1 MIREKAAVTR
11 PEADHLKAVT
21 DTKVSAMTVLAVLHA
36 KMDLN
41 PEILS
46 LILSTKMN

>member
-21 DTKVSAMTVLAVLHA
+21 VTRESATTVLAVLPA
-36 KMDLN
+36 RKDLN

-46 LILSTKMN
+46 LILLTKMN

>member
-11 PEADHLKAVT
+11 PEADHQKAVT
-21 DTKVSAMTVLAVLHA
+21 DSKVSAMTVLVVLHA
-36 KMDLN
+36 KKVLN
-41 PEILS
+41 PGILS